1 MKVIE
6 APGVYRS
13 LPIDDRKII
22 FLAGSIEMGKAENW
36 QQEIIEALSISTL
49 NEDRTIILNP
59 RRKDWDS
66 SWKQSISNTNFR
78 EQVEWELCGIED
90 ANLVIFYFDPNT
102 QSSITLMELG
112 TIVNSNTTKA
122 IVCCPN
128 GYWRKG
134 NVEVF
139 CEWAGIDL
147 YHTKEEFLEDLK
159 TFEWK

>member
-1 MKVIE
+1 
-6 APGVYRS
+6 
-13 LPIDDRKII
+13 
-22 FLAGSIEMGKAENW
+22 
-36 QQEIIEALSISTL
+36 
-49 NEDRTIILNP
+49 
-59 RRKDWDS
+59 
-66 SWKQSISNTNFR
+66 
-78 EQVEWELCGIED
+78 
-90 ANLVIFYFDPNT
+90 
-102 QSSITLMELG
+102 MELG